1 MVAVAVGLGAAGP
14 LAGQLRRDGLV
25 HAVGATVSGDVLL
38 GVGAAHV
45 SNAVFPL
52 AGLRGDLTSLPVV
65 HAAWAIGP
73 RIVFDVRGAAR
84 QSLSIEARDRSSAV
98 DLHPTVREGTTRDV
112 GDFELAVS
120 FAPLGGAEGFS
131 AGGHLGVKLP
141 NSDEAKGIGP
151 NTTDV
156 TIATLFSWVSPRW
169 RATGWFGVAIL
180 EAPAQS
186 FEQNDVFAYAVES
199 LWLATPEWRLS
210 LGTRGRAGTRRVAPL
225 GVGDLG
231 EVRASVEWRRG
242 RVAIDAA
249 VGRGYA
255 EMGGEWTLRAGV
267 AWLFA
272 AGP

>member
-1 MVAVAVGLGAAGP
+1 M
-14 LAGQLRRDGLV
+14 
-25 HAVGATVSGDVLL
+25 GATVPGDALL

-52 AGLRGDLTSLPVV
+52 AGLRGDLTSLPVL

-84 QSLSIEARDRSSAV
+84 QSLLIEERDPSPAV
-98 DLHPTVREGTTRDV
+98 DLDPAVRDGTTRDV

-120 FAPLGGAEGFS
+120 FAPVGGVEGFS
-131 AGGHLGVKLP
+131 AGGHLAVKLP

-169 RATGWFGVAIL
+169 RATGWFGVGIL
-180 EAPAQS
+180 EAPTRP

-199 LWLATPEWRLS
+199 LWLATPEWRLA

-225 GVGDLG
+225 GAGDLG

-242 RVAIDAA
+242 RVAIDAG

-255 EMGGEWTLRAGV
+255 QMGGEWTLRAGI

-272 AGP
+272 PGS